1 MAIKTNREYRD
12 IELREFQLRDEN
24 YVVEGYAAIFDKPY
38 VLFEDTDGSQFFE
51 VISKDAF
58 ANANMDDIIFLYNH
72 EGMVYARVSNKTLEV
87 VVDEKGLRIKADLSS
102 TASSREMYEAIKT
115 GLVTKMSWA
124 FSINGDDYN
133 RKTRTRTVTDVKRV
147 YDVSAVSIPANPET
161 EISARAFVDGV
172 IAKEQAERLERQN
185 KIKTIELKMKL
196 GKA

>member
-38 VLFEDTDGSQFFE
+38 VLFEDTDGSQFLE

-196 GKA
+196 GKV

>member
-38 VLFEDTDGSQFFE
+38 VLFEDTDGSQFLE

-124 FSINGDDYN
+124 FSINGDDYD

-196 GKA
+196 GKV

>member
-1 MAIKTNREYRD
+1 MALKTNREYRD

-38 VLFEDTDGSQFFE
+38 VLFEDTDGSQFLE

-124 FSINGDDYN
+124 FSINGDDYD

-196 GKA
+196 GKV